1 MRIFISKYEKILLH
15 LISTHNT
22 KRLRLNF
29 IWYFFLPSYYLVWK
43 IGEKVVEICFALTRR
58 NEMFE
63 IEICNNRIF
72 GKKKKKNSYSDE
84 REIQIFAPFISVS
97 LEKRLLGVLC
107 SSTWYFIDYYTLYFA
122 PCPILFAFDQHFI
135 PIFARFCLTNI

>member
-1 MRIFISKYEKILLH
+1 
-15 LISTHNT
+15 
-22 KRLRLNF
+22 
-29 IWYFFLPSYYLVWK
+29 
-43 IGEKVVEICFALTRR
+43 
-58 NEMFE
+58 MFE

-107 SSTWYFIDYYTLYFA
+107 SST
-122 PCPILFAFDQHFI
+122 
-135 PIFARFCLTNI
+135 